1 MTLHR
6 EEEGSRVVGVR
17 PPSRPEKPQ
26 RSTQTIMEGLLTH
39 VAKADCFLTL
49 PHPALECGIVT
60 AWWRGVEAEH
70 PSRAEDRTPHDL
82 MT

>member
-1 MTLHR
+1 
-6 EEEGSRVVGVR
+6 
-17 PPSRPEKPQ
+17 
-26 RSTQTIMEGLLTH
+26 MEGLLTH